1 MLAQLLLEIRRRAST
16 MPAPHALALQEAA
29 NAVLKP
35 RERDVAALQRRTLAA
50 LLGMD
55 GRGGFDAAV
64 LHAMTPNIV
73 TLLDIIL
80 ISLTLE
86 DVVTAV
92 H

>member
-1 MLAQLLLEIRRRAST
+1 MLAQLLLEIHRRASV
-16 MPAPHALALQEAA
+16 MRAPRALALEEAA
-29 NAVLKP
+29 NAVLEP
-35 RERDVAALQRRTLAA
+35 RAGDAAALPRRILAA

-64 LHAMTPNIV
+64 LDAMTPDV
-73 TLLDIIL
+73 VVLLDIIL
-80 ISLTLE
+80 VSLTHD

>member
-1 MLAQLLLEIRRRAST
+1 MLAQLLLEIRRRASV
-16 MPAPHALALQEAA
+16 MPAPRALALQEAA
-29 NAVLKP
+29 NAVLEP
-35 RERDVAALQRRTLAA
+35 REGDAAALSRRILAA

-64 LHAMTPNIV
+64 LDAMTPDV
-73 TLLDIIL
+73 VVLLDIIL
-80 ISLTLE
+80 VSLTHD

>member
-1 MLAQLLLEIRRRAST
+1 MLAKLLLEIRRRASV
-16 MPAPHALALQEAA
+16 MPAPRALALEEAA
-29 NAVLKP
+29 KAVLEP
-35 RERDVAALQRRTLAA
+35 REGDAAALPRRILAA

-64 LHAMTPNIV
+64 LDAMTPDV
-73 TLLDIIL
+73 VVLLDIIL
-80 ISLTLE
+80 VSLTHD